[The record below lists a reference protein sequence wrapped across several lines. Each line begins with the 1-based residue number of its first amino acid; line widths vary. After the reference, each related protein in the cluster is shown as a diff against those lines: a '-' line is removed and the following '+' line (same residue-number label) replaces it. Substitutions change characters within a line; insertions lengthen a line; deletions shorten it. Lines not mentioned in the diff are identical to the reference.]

1 MDIGRQPLWPRIWE
15 TFGEDVRLSEELGKS
30 YIQGHQGSD
39 LKNRTKSAVC
49 LKHYI
54 GYGTPYNGRDRSV
67 AWIPENLLREYFLP
81 PFESALIAG
90 AQTVMLNS
98 GDVNGLP
105 GHVNYHYIT
114 EILKGELKF
123 DGFTVSDWEDINRLY
138 ARDKVAASPEEAVR
152 MSIMAG
158 VHMSM
163 VPYNCS
169 FIDHCVN
176 LYNKDKLFVDR
187 VNDAVL
193 RILRVKK
200 QIGLLVHSDSIYP
213 KEEDLINIGTMESD
227 NIALDA
233 ARECIIM
240 VKNDNILPLSK
251 TEKILVS
258 GPSAS
263 LLKVLNGGWSYKW
276 QGNVESYFQT
286 FSDRKYNTIFDAIS
300 LKSPENV
307 IYKQGANFTEITQD
321 FNDIISS
328 AQSVDVVILCIGE
341 DTYTETPGNIDN
353 LMISDP
359 QMQLA
364 TKLLDTGIPVIVVFI
379 GGRPRTITSI
389 VKKAKAVLLG
399 FLPGNRGGD
408 AIADIIFGD
417 YNPKGKLPITY
428 PKGPNGAMNYDFKP
442 LEDYEVNN
450 GVNVASYFD
459 AIFQFGFGLSYT
471 QFEYSNLQINQK
483 KITEPSG
490 VTGSVTVIN
499 IGDRA
504 GKETVIVYLNDEVG
518 SLSRPVKQMKFFK
531 KVNLNPGDSETVN
544 FELTRNDMSFINLK
558 NQRIVESGNFNI
570 YVGNL
575 TVSFELIAKSNEYQ
589 NNAGD
594 NISVGKKF
602 LIYSIAIIIGFFH

>member
-1 MDIGRQPLWPRIWE
+1 
-15 TFGEDVRLSEELGKS
+15 
-30 YIQGHQGSD
+30 
-39 LKNRTKSAVC
+39 
-49 LKHYI
+49 
-54 GYGTPYNGRDRSV
+54 
-67 AWIPENLLREYFLP
+67 
-81 PFESALIAG
+81 
-90 AQTVMLNS
+90 
-98 GDVNGLP
+98 
-105 GHVNYHYIT
+105 
-114 EILKGELKF
+114 
-123 DGFTVSDWEDINRLY
+123 
-138 ARDKVAASPEEAVR
+138 
-152 MSIMAG
+152 
-158 VHMSM
+158 
-163 VPYNCS
+163 
-169 FIDHCVN
+169 
-176 LYNKDKLFVDR
+176 
-187 VNDAVL
+187 
-193 RILRVKK
+193 
-200 QIGLLVHSDSIYP
+200 
-213 KEEDLINIGTMESD
+213 
-227 NIALDA
+227 
-233 ARECIIM
+233 
-240 VKNDNILPLSK
+240 
-251 TEKILVS
+251 
-258 GPSAS
+258 
-263 LLKVLNGGWSYKW
+263 
-276 QGNVESYFQT
+276 
-286 FSDRKYNTIFDAIS
+286 

-307 IYKQGANFTEITQD
+307 IYKQGANFTEISQD
-321 FNDIISS
+321 FNDTISS

-379 GGRPRTITSI
+379 GGRPRTITPI

-417 YNPKGKLPITY
+417 YNPNGKLPITY

-450 GVNVASYFD
+450 GENVASYFD
-459 AIFQFGFGLSYT
+459 AIFPFGFGLSYT

-490 VTGSVTVIN
+490 VTGSVTVKN
-499 IGDRA
+499 IGDHA

-531 KVNLNPGDSETVN
+531 KVNLNLGDSETVN

-575 TVSFELIAKSNEYQ
+575 TVSFELIAKPNEYP
-589 NNAGD
+589 NNGGD

-602 LIYSIAIIIGFFH
+602 LIYLIAIIIGFFH